1 MSLYEVVYIA
11 RQDITATQVEALT
24 EQFQNVITEGGG
36 TVVRTESWG
45 LRTIAYKI
53 KKNRKGHYVM
63 LHLDAPAAAI
73 HEMERQMRINEDLL
87 RYLTLRVDAHDPEPS
102 MVLQNKDTG
111 DRPRR
116 PQRSGGE
123 RGGYGDGDRGGA
135 FGGAPRA
142 PRDDAP
148 AAPAPAA
155 AVEGDV
161 A

>member
-1 MSLYEVVYIA
+1 MSLYEVVFIA

-63 LHLDAPAAAI
+63 LHLDSPAAAI

-87 RYLTLRVDAHDPEPS
+87 RYLTLRVDEHDPEPS

-135 FGGAPRA
+135 FGGAPKA
-142 PRDDAP
+142 PREVAP
-148 AAPAPAA
+148 TEV
-155 AVEGDV
+155 VEGDV